1 MKVDTFGKI
10 YAGIMSLYFVV
21 SGLNAL
27 LDIDAKLTRIGLSAN
42 DLDGKV
48 AFILIYCSLMV
59 GIGVAIA
66 VLFHLSK
73 TWVYSATLAVTIIF
87 SFICFRLIGAGMVG
101 EITSVQVS
109 FIAVELIEALLGL
122 FLIIKSK
129 QFHKAPA

>member
-48 AFILIYCSLMV
+48 AFILIYCSLIWRSHCCFV
-59 GIGVAIA
+59 S
-66 VLFHLSK
+66 SK
-73 TWVYSATLAVTIIF
+73 
-87 SFICFRLIGAGMVG
+87 
-101 EITSVQVS
+101 
-109 FIAVELIEALLGL
+109 
-122 FLIIKSK
+122 
-129 QFHKAPA
+129 